1 MEVNSTEN
9 VTVVD
14 SNVTV
19 DVRPVNLTVVKTAN
33 VTVVGNNTLVNF
45 TIVVNNTGIVNA
57 TDVSVRDVLPGGF
70 VFVNAT
76 AGYAR
81 SGQLVS
87 WTVDKLDVNGVVRF
101 WIVGHHS
108 YCVVHRFSFR

>member
-14 SNVTV
+14 SNVTI

-45 TIVVNNTGIVNA
+45 TIVVNNTGVMNA
-57 TDVSVRDVLPGGF
+57 TNVTVADMLPSGF
-70 VFVNAT
+70 VFVSASSGNVT
-76 AGYAR
+76 AGQKV
-81 SGQLVS
+81 SFSQL
-87 WTVDKLDVNGVVRF
+87 DYRQVR
-101 WIVGHHS
+101 
-108 YCVVHRFSFR
+108 CQRC

>member
-1 MEVNSTEN
+1 M
-9 VTVVD
+9 
-14 SNVTV
+14 
-19 DVRPVNLTVVKTAN
+19 
-33 VTVVGNNTLVNF
+33 
-45 TIVVNNTGIVNA
+45 
-57 TDVSVRDVLPGGF
+57 PGGF

-101 WIVGHHS
+101 WIVARSNATGNWTN
-108 YCVVHRFSFR
+108 VVDVNSAENVTVVDSNVTFDCC

>member
-14 SNVTV
+14 SNVTI

-45 TIVVNNTGIVNA
+45 TIVVNNTGVMNA
-57 TDVSVRDVLPGGF
+57 TYCL
-70 VFVNAT
+70 VNLH
-76 AGYAR
+76 
-81 SGQLVS
+81 SLMQLLVIPE
-87 WTVDKLDVNGVVRF
+87 VVN
-101 WIVGHHS
+101 
-108 YCVVHRFSFR
+108 